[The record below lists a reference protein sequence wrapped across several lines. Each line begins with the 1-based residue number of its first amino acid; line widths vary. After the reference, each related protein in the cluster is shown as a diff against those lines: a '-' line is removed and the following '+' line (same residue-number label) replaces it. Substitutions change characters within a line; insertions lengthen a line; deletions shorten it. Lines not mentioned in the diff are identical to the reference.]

1 MVPEALMS
9 MGYRSVDDRPGMW
22 AKQIGFAL
30 FVWHEDL
37 LTLRGVDDLG
47 PTIFD
52 SFTCLADDEIS
63 IAGAEAAIR
72 FEKSRIPRG
81 QTCAFFSVA
90 DRRLAIE
97 NLIYGK

>member
-9 MGYRSVDDRPGMW
+9 MGYRSVDHRPGMW
-22 AKQIGFAL
+22 AKPIGFAL
-30 FVWHEDL
+30 FIWYEDE

-52 SFTCLADDEIS
+52 SHECLADDEMS
-63 IAGAEAAIR
+63 IAGAEGAIR

-81 QTCAFFSVA
+81 QTCAFFSAA
-90 DRRLAIE
+90 DRRVAIE
-97 NLIYGK
+97 NLIYG